1 MTNQSI
7 ISKIYSN
14 TTKVIV
20 KIQYIN
26 HPYLN
31 DLILDT
37 SYYSNKK
44 DSRVVNKFYKDGSYK
59 YKVISI
65 DYV

>member
-1 MTNQSI
+1 MNNQSI
-7 ISKIYSN
+7 ISKIYAN
-14 TTKVIV
+14 TTKVVV

-31 DLILDT
+31 ELILDK
-37 SYYSNKK
+37 SYYSNQK
-44 DSRVVNKFYKDGSYK
+44 DSRVVGKSYKDGSYK
-59 YKVISI
+59 YKVVSI